1 MAEAGI
7 SPTKDLKL
15 IPCHFDDMNLQVE
28 DRLEIVLEESVDKT
42 PHFATLIGYAR
53 DDALVLRSPLV
64 NGLPLPMREDEQVLV
79 RVFSG
84 LKAYSFIAVVVRV
97 AFSPFPHI
105 YLSFPSI
112 VNGIEIRKSMR
123 VKVEIKAVVSGPPD
137 PVPVQTEG
145 HITNISVMGAQLVA
159 PIGIGAKGDHIKV
172 SFSFLAEPEQH
183 PVNMALEALV
193 QSVKLPKAEEGHD
206 NLAHYGLAFQRVAWD
221 QAVLIQNLVYRQ
233 LLGSH
238 RNIA

>member
-1 MAEAGI
+1 MAETGI
-7 SPTKDLKL
+7 PANKDLKL

-53 DDALVLRSPLV
+53 DDALVLRTPLV
-64 NGLPLPMREDEQVLV
+64 NGLPLPMREEEQVLV

-84 LKAYSFIAVVVRV
+84 LKAYSFSAIVVRV
-97 AFSPFPHI
+97 GFSPFPHI
-105 YLSFPSI
+105 YLSFPPT
-112 VNGIEIRKSMR
+112 VNGIEIRKSLR
-123 VKVEIKAVVSGPPD
+123 VKVDLRAAVSGPD
-137 PVPVQTEG
+137 PMPVQMEG
-145 HITNISVMGAQLVA
+145 HFINISVMGAELVA
-159 PIGIGAKGDHIKV
+159 PVGIGAKGDHIKV
-172 SFSFLAEPEQH
+172 SFSFFAEPEQH
-183 PVNMALEALV
+183 PVDLTLEALV
-193 QSVKLPKAEEGHD
+193 QNVKLPKAEEGHG